1 MQHPSILGWRPRSC
15 FTYAE
20 QHLVITE
27 PSAWLLGVF
36 PVIIRLVTSAAC
48 RPDAAQRVHYSYMY
62 LLILIALLCYLLA
75 ISGGMRRASDVALT
89 VAYVL

>member
-1 MQHPSILGWRPRSC
+1 MLGWSPRSC

-20 QHLVITE
+20 RHLVITK
-27 PSAWLLGVF
+27 PSAWLLGVS

-48 RPDAAQRVHYSYMY
+48 RPDAAQRVHYLSTY
-62 LLILIALLCYLLA
+62 LLILIALLCYLLV

-89 VAYVL
+89 VA